1 MTIPDEFVV
10 KSAAK
15 LSTKNAWA
23 LYVRRR
29 WPQNT
34 VKSAMAEWDLT
45 DGEARGLVFA
55 QISHNTEDKIFD
67 HPRGGMGLALKITEI
82 RFQTGLRAWVQSQ
95 KERSADAARRHEE
108 DAAALGEMAG
118 RLPAALGLVPAGVR
132 GVGVRRPRE
141 RRSFRS

>member
-1 MTIPDEFVV
+1 MKISDEFVV
-10 KSAAK
+10 KSTTR

-34 VKSAMAEWDLT
+34 VKLATAEWSLT

-55 QISHNTEDKIFD
+55 QASQSTIDKIFD
-67 HPRGGMGLALKITEI
+67 HPRGGMGLALLIIEI
-82 RFQTGLRAWVQSQ
+82 RFQTGLKAWAQSQ
-95 KERSADAARRHEE
+95 QERSADAARKHEE
-108 DAAALGEMAG
+108 DAAALGEMAR
-118 RLPAALGLVPAGVR
+118 RLPPALGLVPGGAG
-132 GVGVRRPRE
+132 GVDRRQLRE